1 MERGLG
7 GEAMMTDLPLAGL
20 KVLDF
25 TWVMAGPA
33 ATRYLADYGA
43 TVVKVESATKIE
55 TGRTLGPAW
64 QGNPD
69 PETSA
74 FMADNNA
81 GKLGMT
87 LNIRTPGGQT
97 LARRLVQWADVVAE
111 AFTPK
116 VMRSCGLD
124 FAALQRINPGIIML
138 STSLNGLTGP
148 YSQVAG
154 YGTLGAALA
163 GFAPFVEWPDR
174 PPAGPFSAYTDYVA
188 PKFAVAALMAALE
201 HRRLTGEGQH
211 IDMAQSEASIH
222 FLGEAVLEY
231 TANGRVWPPAGNSD
245 RLLCPNGAYPAAGDD
260 RWVALSVGSE
270 QQWQALARLA
280 GPPLAGD
287 PRFATAESRRQHE
300 AELDAAIAAWTAPQQ
315 PRELE
320 AALQAAGVPAHEVV
334 TIAGA
339 FEEPQLQARQ
349 HFIGVTHPVLGE
361 CFIENSRTKML
372 GTPAQIT
379 RANATL
385 GEHTDYVLRELLGL
399 SDDEII
405 EAVASGA
412 VE

>member
-1 MERGLG
+1 
-7 GEAMMTDLPLAGL
+7 MTDDLPLAGL

-81 GKLGMT
+81 GKLGVT
-87 LNIRTPGGQT
+87 LNIRTESGQA
-97 LARRLVQWADVVAE
+97 LARKLVQWADVVCE

-124 FAALQRINPGIIML
+124 YAALQRISPGLIML

-148 YSQVAG
+148 YAQVAG

-174 PPAGPFSAYTDYVA
+174 APAGPFSAYTDYVA
-188 PKFAVAALMAALE
+188 PKFAVAALLAALE

-211 IDMAQSEASIH
+211 LDMAQSEASIH
-222 FLGEAVLEY
+222 FLGEAVLEF

-245 RLLCPNGAYPAAGDD
+245 RLLCPNGGYPAAGDD

-280 GPPLAGD
+280 GPALAGD
-287 PRFATAESRRQHE
+287 ARFATAEARRRNE
-300 AELDAAIAAWTAPQQ
+300 AALDTAIAAWTAPQP

-320 AALQAAGVPAHEVV
+320 AALQAAGVPASEVV

-349 HFIGVTHPVLGE
+349 HFITVAHPVLGE

-399 SDDEII
+399 GDDEII

>member
-1 MERGLG
+1 
-7 GEAMMTDLPLAGL
+7 MTDDLPLAGL

-81 GKLGMT
+81 GKLGVT
-87 LNIRTPGGQT
+87 LNIRTESGQA
-97 LARRLVQWADVVAE
+97 LARKLVQWADVVCE

-124 FAALQRINPGIIML
+124 YAALQRISPGLIML

-148 YSQVAG
+148 YAQVAG

-174 PPAGPFSAYTDYVA
+174 APAGPFSAYTDYVA
-188 PKFAVAALMAALE
+188 PKFAVAALLAALE

-211 IDMAQSEASIH
+211 LDMAQSEASIH
-222 FLGEAVLEY
+222 FLGEAVLEF

-245 RLLCPNGAYPAAGDD
+245 RLLCPNGGYPAAGDD

-280 GPPLAGD
+280 GPALAGD
-287 PRFATAESRRQHE
+287 ARFATAEGRRRNE
-300 AELDAAIAAWTAPQQ
+300 AALDAAIAAWTASQP

-320 AALQAAGVPAHEVV
+320 AALQAAGVPASEVV

-339 FEEPQLQARQ
+339 FEEPQLEARQ
-349 HFIGVTHPVLGE
+349 HFIKVAHPVLGE
-361 CFIENSRTKML
+361 CFVENSRTKML

-399 SDDEII
+399 GDDEII

>member
-1 MERGLG
+1 MNTE
-7 GEAMMTDLPLAGL
+7 LPLAGL

-43 TVVKVESATKIE
+43 TVVKIESATKIE

-87 LNIRTPGGQT
+87 LNIRTETGQA

-245 RLLCPNGAYPAAGDD
+245 RLLCPNGAYPAAGSGGPSSEADRHGRAGDHLQSQASQTTPGGPWSEAQGRASQTTND
-260 RWVALSVGSE
+260 RWVALSVGAE

-280 GPPLAGD
+280 GPPLADD
-287 PRFATAESRRQHE
+287 PRFATVESRRQHE
-300 AELDAAIAAWTAPQQ
+300 AELDGAIAAWTATQRP
-315 PRELE
+315 
-320 AALQAAGVPAHEVV
+320 
-334 TIAGA
+334 
-339 FEEPQLQARQ
+339 
-349 HFIGVTHPVLGE
+349 
-361 CFIENSRTKML
+361 
-372 GTPAQIT
+372 
-379 RANATL
+379 
-385 GEHTDYVLRELLGL
+385 
-399 SDDEII
+399 
-405 EAVASGA
+405 
-412 VE
+412 